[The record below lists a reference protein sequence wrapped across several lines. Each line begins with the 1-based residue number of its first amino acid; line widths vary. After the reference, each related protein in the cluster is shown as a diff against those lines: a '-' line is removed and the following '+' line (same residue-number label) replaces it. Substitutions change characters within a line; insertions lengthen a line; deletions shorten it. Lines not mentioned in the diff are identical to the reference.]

1 LSAHQR
7 APVEPTTQPHLG
19 WHARPSFAIT
29 LSVRSSVIVVAL
41 ALAAPACHPSGGPA
55 GALDQYGRALQ
66 KHDYRASYELMSTA
80 FRRQVS
86 LEEYQRMMRDN
97 PREVDETADRL
108 RGNHGHV
115 EVSAEFEYGLGDEM
129 RLVQED
135 GRWKIAT
142 NPMAFY
148 DQSTPKAA
156 LRSFIRAYRLERWDI
171 MLRFVPTQYREKMDA
186 AKMKA
191 QFTGASKDSM
201 DTLMNTLEANV
212 DETITERGND
222 ARMQYGEKSEVKFVR
237 EDGLWKL
244 KDLE

>member
-1 LSAHQR
+1 
-7 APVEPTTQPHLG
+7 
-19 WHARPSFAIT
+19 
-29 LSVRSSVIVVAL
+29 VRLVLILVLAVAG
-41 ALAAPACHPSGGPA
+41 ACRPSGGPA
-55 GALDQYGRALQ
+55 GTLDNYGHALKA
-66 KHDYRASYELMSTA
+66 HDYSQSYDLMSSS
-80 FRRQVS
+80 FRSKVS
-86 LEEYQRMMRDN
+86 REDYTRMMRDN

-108 RGNHGHV
+108 HGHHGSI
-115 EVSAEFEYGLGDEM
+115 EVSAEFEYGLGDQM
-129 RLVQED
+129 RLVEED

-171 MLRFVPTQYREKMDA
+171 MMRFVPTQYREKMDVG
-186 AKMKA
+186 KMKA

-222 ARMQYGEKSEVKFVR
+222 ARMQYGEKYEVKFVR

>member
-1 LSAHQR
+1 M
-7 APVEPTTQPHLG
+7 
-19 WHARPSFAIT
+19 ARPAK
-29 LSVRSSVIVVAL
+29 LRYNARVRFSVIVVAMAVL
-41 ALAAPACHPSGGPA
+41 GACRPSGGPA

-66 KHDYRASYELMSTA
+66 KHDYRSSYELMSTA

-108 RGNHGHV
+108 RGNHGRV

-129 RLVQED
+129 QLVQED

-171 MLRFVPTQYREKMDA
+171 MLHFVPTQYREKMDA
-186 AKMKA
+186 SKMKA

-222 ARMQYGEKSEVKFVR
+222 ARMQYGDKEVKFVR